1 MEGQVEVRTA
11 GAKALSEIKEAVL
24 GLLEILD
31 SQPEDE
37 TTEEAVMNKLDSIV
51 GDYKGS
57 YWYGSADGWERAL
70 KEPNKEPFNS
80 ANW

>member
-11 GAKALSEIKEAVL
+11 GAKALDEIREAVHE
-24 GLLEILD
+24 LLEVLD

-37 TTEEAVMNKLDSIV
+37 TIEEAVRGKLGSIFSRYE
-51 GDYKGS
+51 GT
-57 YWYGSADGWERAL
+57 YWYNGRNGWRYAL
-70 KEPNKEPFNS
+70 GDPNEAPFNS

>member
-37 TTEEAVMNKLDSIV
+37 TTEEAVMKKLNSII
-51 GDYKGS
+51 GRYQGT
-57 YWYGSADGWERAL
+57 YWYNGYNGWEYAL
-70 KEPNKEPFNS
+70 KDPTEEPFNS